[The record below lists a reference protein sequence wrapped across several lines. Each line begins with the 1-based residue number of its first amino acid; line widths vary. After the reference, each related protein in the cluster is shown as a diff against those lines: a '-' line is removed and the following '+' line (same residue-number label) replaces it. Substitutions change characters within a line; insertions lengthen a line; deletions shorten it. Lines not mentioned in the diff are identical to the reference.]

1 MKVLLPIA
9 LLALLAG
16 PVHAACSYPT
26 APTKVP
32 DGSTATLA
40 EMVAAQKLV
49 KKFDEEINAYT
60 ACIKLEENAQLA
72 KGGDKLTAEQ
82 KSAIEQQQAQKNNA
96 AVDEDQKVADRFNE
110 QIRIFKAKGAAP
122 ANKG

>member
-9 LLALLAG
+9 LLMLIAA

-26 APTKVP
+26 APTKIP
-32 DGSTATLA
+32 DGSSATLA
-40 EMVAAQKLV
+40 EMQAAQKLV

-60 ACIKLEENAQLA
+60 ACIKLEEDAQLA

-82 KSAIEQQQAQKNNA
+82 KSAIQQQQAQKNNA
-96 AVDEDQKVADRFNE
+96 AVDEDSNLAARFNE
-110 QIRIFKAKGAAP
+110 QIRVFKARGAA
-122 ANKG
+122 ATKG